1 MVLYVDVILF
11 MNFAINYCFLEL
23 IYILFNEKIK
33 IMRII
38 ISSLLSL
45 TLLFAFFTNHY
56 VYNIVKIGGGFIII
70 LIGIKFVNKFKYIVM
85 VSLYYILEFAFIGIL
100 QSFNIKGIVGLLFL
114 FIICVLM
121 LIYSKRKNIFRSKT
135 YKIIIEME
143 KLRVEIEGFLDT
155 GNTATYKNIPIIFI
169 DNKYFKESFKVYNQV
184 LVSTVNSM
192 KYINCY
198 KPNKVFIYESNKKIE
213 KECLIA
219 FCNLEN
225 TECLL
230 NNLMFC

>member
-11 MNFAINYCFLEL
+11 MNFVINYCFLEL
-23 IYILFNEKIK
+23 IYLLFNEKIK
-33 IMRII
+33 IMRIV

-45 TLLFAFFTNHY
+45 VFLFSFFTNHY
-56 VYNIVKIGGGFIII
+56 IYNIIKIGGGFIIV

-114 FIICVLM
+114 FIICLLM
-121 LIYSKRKNIFRSKT
+121 LIYSKRKNIFKTKT
-135 YKIIIEME
+135 YKIIIEIE
-143 KLRVEIEGFLDT
+143 KSKVEIEGFLDT
-155 GNTATYKNIPIIFI
+155 GNTATYKSFPIIFV
-169 DNKYFKESFKVYNQV
+169 DKKYFKESFKVYNQV
-184 LVSTVNSM
+184 LISTVNNV
-192 KYINCY
+192 KYIKCY
-198 KPNKVFIYESNKKIE
+198 KPDKIFIYESNKKIE

-219 FCNLEN
+219 FCELDN